1 MIARDQ
7 FYAPDDGPPKQGD
20 ILLAGVARLVAVET
34 YTPPA
39 WLALDAYPH
48 TVAKGG
54 RTGNDIRLRI
64 GPALVLTTSHDCH
77 FDKEWNRRV
86 RQLVKAGVEQQEAE
100 RQAEE
105 DQTLDRAFMASPLVN
120 PDDLGGDRRQL
131 MAGKYLGYFPIPA
144 SEDGLIPETVA
155 DLTYRVTLDRLD
167 VVRIACISPAAQ
179 TILRYSLASLDAL
192 RSPKVGFDL
201 EAVIGQRIER
211 VESNSSNPLEVE
223 LHLENGETIKLLK
236 QPGGPEPGPARTRG
250 PGQ

>member
-7 FYAPDDGPPKQGD
+7 FYVPDDGPPKQGD
-20 ILLAGVARLVAVET
+20 ILLAGVARLVAVDA
-34 YTPPA
+34 YTPRA
-39 WLALDAYPH
+39 WLPLDVYTHA
-48 TVAKGG
+48 VASGG
-54 RTGNDIRLRI
+54 LTGNDIRLRI

-86 RQLVKAGVEQQEAE
+86 RQLVKGGVDQQEAE
-100 RQAEE
+100 RIAEE
-105 DQTLDRAFMASPLVN
+105 DPTLDRAFVASPLIS
-120 PDDLGGDRRQL
+120 PDDLGVDRRQL
-131 MAGKYLGYFPIPA
+131 MDGKVLGYFPIPA

-167 VVRIACISPAAQ
+167 VVRIACISLEAQ
-179 TILRYSLASLDAL
+179 TILRYSLARLDAL
-192 RSPKVGFDL
+192 RSPTVGFDL

-211 VESNSSNPLEVE
+211 VESSSSNPLEVD
-223 LHLENGETIKLLK
+223 LYLENSEIVRLLK